1 MTMSS
6 DLLWLLAAPLVPLG
20 AAALIACRTTR
31 RIGIALMPWAS
42 LPAFAAALTIPVG
55 TTVSVPGVL
64 LGLELRLDATAQVFL
79 VFTALLWWLAGVFAS
94 AYLHGASG
102 RHTSFWVCFSL
113 AMSGNLGVAVAA
125 DVLSFYAWFTM
136 MSLASY
142 GLVVH
147 DGSAKAVR
155 AGRVYM
161 RFAVAGELALFAG
174 LVGLVSHTG
183 TLAFGAV
190 TTGVPAWALACA
202 AAGFGVKAGVLG
214 LHAWLPLA
222 HPAAPVPAS
231 AVLSGAMIKT
241 GVLGWLRLLPLGA
254 AGFEAWGWMLFGLG
268 VAAAFYGAAAGVVQR
283 EAKSVLAYSS
293 VSQMGLI
300 TAGLGFG
307 LARPEW
313 SDAALV
319 AVLLYVV
326 HHAIAKASLF
336 LAVGVATHAGPRLA
350 VLVTIG
356 AALPALS
363 LAGAPLTSGALAKT
377 LLKMP
382 LLESDA
388 AGPILVGLLS
398 LAAVGTTLLMLR
410 FLVLLRASARA
421 ASAGP
426 QWGLL
431 WPWTLLLVAGPV
443 LALLPWPAVGA
454 TQVDLLTPAK
464 LALAIAPLLTGLLLG
479 ALGPAWLRRA
489 DPSPETG
496 HSSATPESREDAAA
510 AARSPRGEASWRTWV
525 RAWRGRT
532 SSAAMRVEHGLAS
545 EAIAGALWLGL
556 VLVLYWAAV

>member
-1 MTMSS
+1 
-6 DLLWLLAAPLVPLG
+6 
-20 AAALIACRTTR
+20 
-31 RIGIALMPWAS
+31 
-42 LPAFAAALTIPVG
+42 
-55 TTVSVPGVL
+55 
-64 LGLELRLDATAQVFL
+64 
-79 VFTALLWWLAGVFAS
+79 
-94 AYLHGASG
+94 
-102 RHTSFWVCFSL
+102 
-113 AMSGNLGVAVAA
+113 
-125 DVLSFYAWFTM
+125 
-136 MSLASY
+136 
-142 GLVVH
+142 
-147 DGSAKAVR
+147 
-155 AGRVYM
+155 
-161 RFAVAGELALFAG
+161 
-174 LVGLVSHTG
+174 
-183 TLAFGAV
+183 
-190 TTGVPAWALACA
+190 
-202 AAGFGVKAGVLG
+202 
-214 LHAWLPLA
+214 
-222 HPAAPVPAS
+222 
-231 AVLSGAMIKT
+231 
-241 GVLGWLRLLPLGA
+241 
-254 AGFEAWGWMLFGLG
+254 
-268 VAAAFYGAAAGVVQR
+268 
-283 EAKSVLAYSS
+283 
-293 VSQMGLI
+293 MGLI